1 MFPWNVI
8 PAYFFNRYLDRK
20 REGELF
26 RQNAQLMSKF
36 KSKDPIKHSYY
47 KQSHLIKDLL
57 WEWDKATAE
66 SILDS
71 ILKQDRVLSK
81 LNIVPYTEAIK
92 NEDNYFLIECPLEN
106 VQEVVIK
113 FRIIESSETTPSII
127 RINWLMSVFH
137 VLPYVWYD
145 ENGDPYVL
153 SYGGAAIPAF

>member
-47 KQSHLIKDLL
+47 KQSHLIKDFL

-92 NEDNYFLIECPLEN
+92 NEDNYFLIECPSEN
-106 VQEVVIK
+106 DQEVVIK
-113 FRIIESSETTPSII
+113 FRIVESSETTSSIL
-127 RINWLMSVFH
+127 RIYGLMSVFNA
-137 VLPYVWYD
+137 LPYIWFN
-145 ENGDPYVL
+145 ENGDPYL
-153 SYGGAAIPAF
+153 PSYGGAAIRAF